1 MTEPRLLID
10 ITQYASW
17 PATTGVQRTLLHF
30 ASRCGR
36 NGGDARYGILHNR
49 RYAVGRLETL
59 SRVMR
64 ATFDLLGYDSASSN
78 VRTALLDA
86 AEMRIPQTRLMNVFD
101 AYLLPEPTLL
111 HESLD
116 VARALTRDPRPVP
129 FFIYFDALPLTHP
142 LNVGLRADTELAITR
157 YHRILRD
164 AANIAFISQHARET
178 FEKRV
183 ARTPVDGGV
192 VLHLGADGV
201 EPHAGRSRP
210 SRVPRF
216 TVVGTV
222 EPRKRHRLIV
232 DAFEQ
237 LWDAGREFEL
247 VVIGSR
253 GSESPDLFARL
264 LAEQRR
270 GRLAWLERASDRV
283 VAQMIGTSSA
293 AIFVSEAEGYGLPA
307 VEALALG
314 CPIVA
319 SADLPSLE
327 GIPPMG
333 QIRLDP
339 VTETTLSEALDKI
352 ADPDTNH
359 RLRDALSELTL
370 PTWAGCVRTMRGWIN
385 ETLAAGTS
393 L

>member
-1 MTEPRLLID
+1 VTEPRLLID

-17 PATTGVQRTLLHF
+17 PATTGVQRTLLHI
-30 ASRCGR
+30 ASLCRGH
-36 NGGDARYGILHNR
+36 GGDARYGILHNG
-49 RYAVGRLETL
+49 RYAVGPLETL

-64 ATFDLLGYDSASSN
+64 ETFDSPSYDSASSN

-86 AEMRIPQTRLMNVFD
+86 AEMRIPQKRLMNLFD

-111 HESLD
+111 QENLD

-129 FFIYFDALPLTHP
+129 FFVYFDALPLTHP
-142 LNVGLRADTELAITR
+142 RQVGLRADAELAITR

-164 AANIAFISQHARET
+164 AANIAFISRDARET

-183 ARTPVDGGV
+183 ARKTVEGAV

-201 EPHAGRSRP
+201 EPHAGRDRQSRA
-210 SRVPRF
+210 PRF

-222 EPRKRHRLIV
+222 EPRKRHQLIM
-232 DAFEQ
+232 DAFQQ

-247 VVIGSR
+247 IVIGSR
-253 GSESPDLFARL
+253 GSASPDLFARL
-264 LAEQRR
+264 LVEQRR

-283 VAQMIGTSSA
+283 VAEMIGTSRA

-319 SADLPSLE
+319 SADLPSLQ
-327 GIPPMG
+327 GIPPTG

-339 VTETTLSEALDKI
+339 VNETTLSEALDEI

-359 RLRDALSELTL
+359 RLRNALRELTL
-370 PTWAGCVRTMRGWIN
+370 PTWADCVRSMRGWIN
-385 ETLAAGTS
+385 ETLTAGPS